1 MFLVEPDVSISTGC
15 FICELMFQ
23 SDLMF
28 QAIYEMLGPEVTKSA
43 EDSPRKRAKMI
54 FDKMDVNGD
63 KVG

>member
-1 MFLVEPDVSISTGC
+1 
-15 FICELMFQ
+15 MFQ
-23 SDLMF
+23 LDLMF